1 MADTIKY
8 NPQYDS
14 IKGLKGLV
22 YVEPDPSFSTQVNP
36 STLVG
41 KKLTA
46 YRKGLLE
53 QRNAEISAMPEQQF
67 IGDKFPEFGKSKY
80 DYEVKDVSD
89 LENLNDFRA
98 EQQSGFLKAA
108 NAVIGGVVGAIGT
121 ATSDLSYMADYE
133 NYVALF
139 NDIDTIEDN

>member
-1 MADTIKY
+1 MADTSKY

-14 IKGLKGLV
+14 TKGLKGLV
-22 YVEPDPSFSTQVNP
+22 YVEPDPSFSTQVKP

-46 YRKGLLE
+46 YRKGLLDK
-53 QRNAEISAMPEQQF
+53 RNAEISAMPEQQF
-67 IGDKFPEFGKSKY
+67 VGDKFSEFGKSKY
-80 DYEVKDVSD
+80 DYEVQSRSD

>member
-14 IKGLKGLV
+14 TKGLKGLV

-46 YRKGLLE
+46 YRKGLLDE
-53 QRNAEISAMPEQQF
+53 RNAEISAMPEQQF

-80 DYEVKDVSD
+80 DYEVKDISD
-89 LENLNDFRA
+89 LENLNDFDLI
-98 EQQSGFLKAA
+98 LK
-108 NAVIGGVVGAIGT
+108 T
-121 ATSDLSYMADYE
+121 L
-133 NYVALF
+133 
-139 NDIDTIEDN
+139 

>member
-14 IKGLKGLV
+14 TKGLKGLV
-22 YVEPDPSFSTQVNP
+22 YSEPDPSFGTQVNSP
-36 STLVG
+36 ILAG
-41 KKLTA
+41 KKLTS
-46 YRKGLLE
+46 YRRGLLE
-53 QRNAEISAMPEQQF
+53 QRNAEISAMPEQQY
-67 IGDKFPEFGKSKY
+67 IGNEFPEFGKSAY
-80 DYEVKDVSD
+80 DYEAKDISD
-89 LENLNDFRA
+89 LQNLGDFRA
-98 EQQSGFLKAA
+98 EQQSGFLKFT

-139 NDIDTIEDN
+139 NDVDTIEDN